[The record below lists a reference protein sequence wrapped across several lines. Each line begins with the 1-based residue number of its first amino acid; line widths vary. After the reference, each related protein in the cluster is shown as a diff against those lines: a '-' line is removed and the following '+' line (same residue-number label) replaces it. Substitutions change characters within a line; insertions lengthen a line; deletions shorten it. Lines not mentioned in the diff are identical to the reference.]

1 VTQSGVQYQ
10 HGMRRHYTYNAPIY
24 RELSARVV
32 RKMAEHY
39 GSHPAVV
46 GWQIDNELNC
56 EVNVFY
62 SDSDKVAFRDWVQQK
77 YGSLEACNQNHSL
90 SYQCLQL

>member
-1 VTQSGVQYQ
+1 
-10 HGMRRHYTYNAPIY
+10 MRRHYTYNAPIY

-62 SDSDKVAFRDWVQQK
+62 SDSDKVAFRAWVQQK
-77 YGSLEACNQNHSL
+77 YGSLEAYNQNHSL